1 MSELSEIKQLLE
13 THRKESNDWRT
24 EMSDSI
30 ARIET
35 HNEYTKEKLKDVD
48 DLKTK
53 VNADRNKV
61 LGAIW
66 VFATGFITMVIAFV
80 ISLFYNDQA

>member
-1 MSELSEIKQLLE
+1 MSELSEIKSLLE

-24 EMSDSI
+24 EVSESI

-35 HNEYTKEKLKDVD
+35 HNEYTKAKLVEVD
-48 DLKTK
+48 DLKMK

-66 VFATGFITMVIAFV
+66 VFATGFVTMVIAFIV
-80 ISLFYNDQA
+80 SLFYNDHA